1 MTDFAALL
9 RALSMGRV
17 RFIVIGGVAAVT
29 HGSARLTA
37 DLDVVY
43 DRATDN
49 LEHLVAAMAPHSP
62 YVRGAPAGL
71 PFRFDVDT
79 LRRGLNFTLTSALG
93 EIDLF
98 GEIAG
103 GGSYDRL
110 LADTHTLRCFGIEF
124 RCLSLRRL
132 IDVKRAAGRPKEPQN
147 NSRTGSPSRGNVKVS
162 AALGLFGRFIVP
174 AA

>member
-49 LEHLVAAMAPHSP
+49 LEHLVAAMAPP
-62 YVRGAPAGL
+62 RLTCEARL
-71 PFRFDVDT
+71 PDF
-79 LRRGLNFTLTSALG
+79 
-93 EIDLF
+93 LF
-98 GEIAG
+98 GSMSILFAEV
-103 GGSYDRL
+103 S
-110 LADTHTLRCFGIEF
+110 TLP
-124 RCLSLRRL
+124 LRRL
-132 IDVKRAAGRPKEPQN
+132 STKLIYSARSRAAAAMVGCFPTLTPCVVLE
-147 NSRTGSPSRGNVKVS
+147 SS
-162 AALGLFGRFIVP
+162 AAAFRSGG
-174 AA
+174 

>member
-62 YVRGAPAGL
+62 YLRGAPAGL
-71 PFRFDVDT
+71 
-79 LRRGLNFTLTSALG
+79 
-93 EIDLF
+93 LF
-98 GEIAG
+98 GSMSIPFAEV
-103 GGSYDRL
+103 S
-110 LADTHTLRCFGIEF
+110 TLP
-124 RCLSLRRL
+124 LRRL
-132 IDVKRAAGRPKEPQN
+132 SVKLIYSARSRAAAAMIGCLPTLTPCVVLE
-147 NSRTGSPSRGNVKVS
+147 SSS
-162 AALGLFGRFIVP
+162 AAFRSGG
-174 AA
+174 